1 MELLILSTTA
11 ATLIALFAVF
21 RLPLNRITVPGA
33 AIGGIV
39 AVFALIQFLNY
50 YHPYSGTS
58 RQYLTTTQL
67 PPELTVQESA
77 LPLEV
82 GEYNLVVWFHPNNL
96 LRLEDGSEAEVT
108 FDHIPGR
115 VFGGQVRRML
125 PLPDE
130 HRQWDQNML
139 FDADMVAAEPRIPVV
154 IDISDPDY
162 ADFVNRV
169 PIGSRAQA
177 AVYGN
182 ELQQLAVVRKTLL
195 RMSAWMNY
203 LSPLS

>member
-1 MELLILSTTA
+1 MELLILSTAA
-11 ATLIALFAVF
+11 ATLIARFTVF

-33 AIGGIV
+33 TIGGL
-39 AVFALIQFLNY
+39 AMVFALIQFLNY
-50 YHPYSGTS
+50 YHPYSGNS

-115 VFGGQVRRML
+115 VFSGQVRRML
-125 PLPDE
+125 PQPDE
-130 HRQWDQNML
+130 HRLWDQEML
-139 FDADMVAAEPRIPVV
+139 FDSDLAASEPRIPVV
-154 IDISDPDY
+154 IDIFDPDY
-162 ADFVNRV
+162 ADFIDRV

-182 ELQQLAVVRKTLL
+182 ELRELAVVRQTLL

-203 LSPLS
+203 LTPLS